1 MAGRDIKVEVI
12 PKSLNLVINPNKRR
26 RRRPE
31 SLLQI
36 VSDYIVDVNAIRENI
51 QQRNKKWL
59 ELNRD
64 LLRKLSKR

>member
-1 MAGRDIKVEVI
+1 MAGRDITVEVI